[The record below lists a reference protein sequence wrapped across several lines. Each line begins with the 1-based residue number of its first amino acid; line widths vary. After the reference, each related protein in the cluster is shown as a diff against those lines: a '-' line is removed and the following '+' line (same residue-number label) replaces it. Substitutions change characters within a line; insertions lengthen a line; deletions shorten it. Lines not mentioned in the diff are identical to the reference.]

1 MLRVSYG
8 ASQKKAKKVGQLVAK
23 KLSLKICA
31 GTVLQWPEFR
41 REAGNFVEGKIK
53 ILFAKNFVE
62 GKIKILDEGKC
73 MFFCIQR
80 LKSIFLEILS

>member
-53 ILFAKNFVE
+53 ILFA
-62 GKIKILDEGKC
+62 
-73 MFFCIQR
+73 
-80 LKSIFLEILS
+80 